1 MQFVLT
7 QCYIDSGV
15 SVIFYRCIAVVA
27 YFCLIYSVSTK
38 YTTSRCKMALLCLEC
53 VSSLCLRVDSYYWDT
68 RTTLFIN
75 ELKLWCYCI
84 ILALFI
90 HTVINSCHANV
101 IISQHCG
108 VVTVKLT
115 DSREYSTLTLDKH
128 VHLSLYSVS
137 HAWVTAGA
145 YRL

>member
-75 ELKLWCYCI
+75 ELKL
-84 ILALFI
+84 
-90 HTVINSCHANV
+90 
-101 IISQHCG
+101 
-108 VVTVKLT
+108 
-115 DSREYSTLTLDKH
+115 
-128 VHLSLYSVS
+128 
-137 HAWVTAGA
+137 
-145 YRL
+145 